1 MEFSSCVTQLEQM
14 EKMKGK
20 NMKKPLVVVAIGQAH
35 YKRMFSQNAWD
46 ALDKFASVV
55 HHPGQEPT
63 TKEELMSLLTDA
75 DAVITSWGVAQLDA
89 DVIAAA
95 PHLKA
100 MAHMGSS
107 VKRFVSDAFWERGMH
122 LTSAGITLA
131 RDVAETTLGLM
142 IVGQKRIF
150 PLGQHVREGGWRDS
164 PAWDK
169 WFSRELF
176 RKQVGIIGA
185 SNVGRHVI
193 ELLKPFDAKILLYDP
208 FVSEEEAAK
217 LGAEKLELDELL
229 QRADVVSL
237 HAPANAKTYQM
248 LNAEKLAM
256 MKDDALLINTARGTL
271 IEEPAL
277 IEELQKGRFFA
288 FLDVTDPE
296 PPAADSPL
304 RTLDNVIVS
313 PHIAG
318 CIENCNRMGELAV
331 EELRRFFAG
340 EEAIYKITPDLFE
353 RIS

>member
-1 MEFSSCVTQLEQM
+1 MS
-14 EKMKGK
+14 
-20 NMKKPLVVVAIGQAH
+20 KPLVVVAIGQTH
-35 YKRMFSQNAWD
+35 YKRMFSQQAWD
-46 ALDKFASVV
+46 ALDEFASVV

-63 TKEELMSLLTDA
+63 TKEELIPLLKDA

-89 DVIAAA
+89 DVMAAA
-95 PHLKA
+95 PRLKA

-208 FVSEEEAAK
+208 FVTEEEAAK

-237 HAPANAKTYQM
+237 HAPSNEKTYQM
-248 LNAEKLAM
+248 LNAERLAM

-277 IEELQKGRFFA
+277 IKELQKGRFFA

-304 RTLDNVIVS
+304 RTLDNVIIT